1 MRILVIGASGVMG
14 GHVVHA
20 LYAHHKEF
28 GEGEVEILEASRSSA
43 KFPVDCHDD
52 ASVLRLFKKIGRVDA
67 VVSTIGGAQWASAE
81 VATLEHFKT
90 TLDGKL
96 LCQIRIA
103 LTARDY
109 VIDGGSITLTSGI
122 VGSFAFHGGSPSS
135 IANKGLDA
143 FVSNAA
149 QELRRIRLNTVSATV
164 LQESASSYATIFP
177 GFAPIPGAHAASAYV
192 RSVYGAESG
201 QTIKVWS

>member
-14 GHVVHA
+14 RNVVHA
-20 LYAHHKEF
+20 LGAHHKKF
-28 GEGEVEILEASRSSA
+28 GEGEVEILKASRSSTN
-43 KFPVDCHDD
+43 FPVDCHDD
-52 ASVLRLFKKIGRVDA
+52 ASVLGLFKKIGRVDA

-122 VGSFAFHGGSPSS
+122 VGNFAFHGGAPSS
-135 IANKGLDA
+135 IANIGLDA

-149 QELRRIRLNTVSATV
+149 QEIRRIRLNTVSATV
-164 LQESASSYATIFP
+164 LQESANSYATIFP
-177 GFAPIPGAHAASAYV
+177 GFAPIPGARAASAYV
-192 RSVYGAESG
+192 RSVYGTESG